1 MLFLLCKTHLRSIFI
16 LFEAPFYFL
25 SFFFFIC
32 YTLYP
37 STLLCVMST
46 QPTFQRKHLNELYST
61 LINGETS
68 SVQGN
73 KPLADY
79 TSSSLNLASER
90 PTGSKQPRPFSEI
103 LKRESFISPESN
115 DINN

>member
-1 MLFLLCKTHLRSIFI
+1 
-16 LFEAPFYFL
+16 
-25 SFFFFIC
+25 
-32 YTLYP
+32 
-37 STLLCVMST
+37 MST

>member
-1 MLFLLCKTHLRSIFI
+1 
-16 LFEAPFYFL
+16 
-25 SFFFFIC
+25 
-32 YTLYP
+32 
-37 STLLCVMST
+37 MST

-90 PTGSKQPRPFSEI
+90 PTGSKQPRP
-103 LKRESFISPESN
+103 
-115 DINN
+115 